1 MTKNKSFVVITKAAD
16 RQLHNHR
23 MSIWQAILRYL
34 QNLLGISST
43 HNSQIDYQQDYVALP
58 DDYGTDSYYNRNDV
72 QSIIKTVRENL
83 TTLDR
88 QTNFTDQ
95 IADRKV
101 VLKPNLV
108 TVCHNIGFVKPDYP
122 NTTDPRVLDA
132 VVLFLK
138 DYTSNIVIAESSG
151 RPIPTRASFK
161 MAGIDRLAS
170 HHGLELMALEEQQV
184 DRYLLPKAQA
194 MKEIIVPQIFT
205 EIAEGKAFYISMPKL
220 KTNLYTKVTLGFKNS
235 MGCLSYNLRQRN
247 HNFNINEK
255 LVDILYLF
263 QPDLVIIDG
272 IVGAEGQ
279 SPAPVDPVDS
289 RVIISGNNPVETDRV
304 ATRMMGQD
312 PDQVDLT
319 RIATERGFGDSSVEV
334 IGEEEIMEFRP
345 ADPSLMNDAFQA
357 LFPQVKILIGHQLPD
372 SQIITDKNSVT
383 PEMMQQMELE
393 CRGGCLATTRL
404 GFEYLRY
411 EGVDRSFE
419 LVVVIGCGVEIDG
432 EIWYFDRDG
441 NPYSLEDIAG
451 LSGKK
456 VAVGSCARIARD
468 VTDDFLE
475 GCMINPNAGHMAIHK
490 LSGERCRIV
499 SLTDNPSF
507 SILAK
512 GVLGMLRARIRQLR
526 RGHYLDTEL
535 NTICPCDGEIPEP
548 TELDTADMNQD
559 YIKWDFPE
567 MTIADKRRLV
577 REEWKN
583 TLESFIDL
591 G

>member
-1 MTKNKSFVVITKAAD
+1 MTKKKSFVVITKVAD
-16 RQLHNHR
+16 RQVHNHKT
-23 MSIWQAILRYL
+23 SFLQATLRYL
-34 QNLLGISST
+34 QNLLGMSST
-43 HNSQIDYQQDYVALP
+43 HDSHIDYQHDYVALP
-58 DDYGTDSYYNRNDV
+58 DDYGADSYYNRNDV

-88 QTNFTDQ
+88 KTHFTDQ
-95 IADRKV
+95 ITDRKV
-101 VLKPNLV
+101 VIKPNLV
-108 TVCHNIGFVKPDYP
+108 TVCHNMGFVKPDYP

-161 MAGIDRLAS
+161 MAGVDRLAR
-170 HHGLELMALEEQQV
+170 HHGIELMALEEQQV
-184 DRYLLPKAQA
+184 DRYFLPKAEA
-194 MKEIIVPQIFT
+194 MKEVIVPQIFT
-205 EIAEGKAFYISMPKL
+205 EIVEGRAFYISMPKL

-247 HNFNINEK
+247 HNFNINQK

-279 SPAPVDPVDS
+279 CPAPVDPVDS
-289 RVIISGNNPVETDRV
+289 RVIISGDNPVETDRV
-304 ATRMMGQD
+304 ATRMMGQN
-312 PDQVDLT
+312 PDEVDLT
-319 RIATERGFGDSSVEV
+319 RIATEKGFGDSSVEV
-334 IGEEEIMEFRP
+334 IGKEETMAFRP

-357 LFPQVKILIGHQLPD
+357 LFPQVKILIGHRLPN
-372 SQIITDKNSVT
+372 SQIITDKDSVT
-383 PEMMQQMELE
+383 PEMMRQMELD

-404 GFEYLRY
+404 GFDYLYY

-432 EIWYFDRDG
+432 GIWYFDRDG
-441 NPYSLEDIAG
+441 HPYSLKDIAG
-451 LSGKK
+451 LPGKK
-456 VAVGSCARIARD
+456 LAVGSCARIAKD

-499 SLTDNPSF
+499 SSKHNPSF

-526 RGHYLDTEL
+526 RGHYLDTDL
-535 NTICPCDGEIPEP
+535 NTICPCDGDIPDP
-548 TELDTADMNQD
+548 TELGTADMNQD

-567 MTIADKRRLV
+567 MTAAEKRRLV

-591 G
+591 